1 MATWKLER
9 DVPVAGKYDVVVCGA
24 GPAGFCAAVQAARL
38 GASTAL
44 VEATAG
50 PGGVI
55 TGGGNPDIALFYAHT
70 QHIIAGIG
78 WEFVN
83 ELARD
88 GWARIPDF
96 FADLP
101 HSQLGVRVNWPMAA
115 HYMDQYC
122 ARAGVDLFYHHPV
135 AEVAWHESD
144 RTETGAAGITVDGVV
159 VGTKSGLQLVRG
171 KVFVDATGDGD
182 VAALAGLEY
191 ELGEK
196 YTGEVQPGTLRFY
209 PIGFDPSKIDED
221 EVKETWTAARERG
234 ELEPGDYWPEPRGNP
249 AGLFRHL
256 GNNFNHVHPIN
267 GADSRSRSDAEVR
280 ARESVAR
287 VSRWARA
294 HVTGAEHFE
303 PMALGAGVAVRESR
317 RITGLEYVTEKDYF
331 SARQWEDAVCHAFY
345 PIDLHRG
352 VRQGQEDQESLRIR
366 YLQLSDGK
374 IPTVPFGAL
383 VPRRSVNLLV
393 AGRCLSSDRMANS
406 AMRVKAPCMAMGQA
420 VGAAATLALENEGRV
435 RTVDVARLRKILVE
449 NDAIVPGE

>member
-9 DVPVAGKYDVVVCGA
+9 ALPVVGEYDVVVCGA

-38 GASTAL
+38 GARTAL
-44 VEATAG
+44 IEATAG

-55 TGGGNPDIALFYAHT
+55 TGGGNPDIALFYAHE

-88 GWARIPDF
+88 GWAQIPDF
-96 FADLP
+96 FAGLR

-122 ARAGVDLFYHHPV
+122 ARAGVELFYHHPV
-135 AEVAWHESD
+135 ADVAWRQSD
-144 RTETGAAGITVDGVV
+144 RTETGAAGIALDGVV
-159 VGTKSGLQLVRG
+159 VGTKSGLQLIRG
-171 KVFVDATGDGD
+171 AVFIDATGDGD

-209 PIGFDPSKIDED
+209 PIGFDLSEIDENQ
-221 EVKETWTAARERG
+221 VRAAWAAARERG
-234 ELEPGDYWPEPRGNP
+234 ELELGDYWPEPRGNP
-249 AGLFRHL
+249 ASMFRHL
-256 GNNFNHVHPIN
+256 GNNFNHVHPID
-267 GADSRSRSDAEVR
+267 GADSRNKSDAEIRGR
-280 ARESVAR
+280 ASVAR
-287 VSRWARA
+287 VSRWART
-294 HVTGAEHFE
+294 HVKGAENFE
-303 PMALGAGVAVRESR
+303 PIALGSSVALRESR

-331 SARQWEDAVCHAFY
+331 SARQWDDAVCYAFY

-366 YLQLSDGK
+366 YLEKSDGK
-374 IPTVPFGAL
+374 VPTVPFGAL
-383 VPRRSVNLLV
+383 VPKRAVNLLV

-406 AMRVKAPCMAMGQA
+406 AIRVKAPCMAMGQA
-420 VGAAATLALENEGRV
+420 AGAAATISLENEGRV
-435 RTVDVARLRKILVE
+435 RTVDVGRLRNLLAE
-449 NDAIVPGE
+449 HDAIVPGQ